1 MKRRLLRLPTVLVAL
16 VVSIC
21 FAGSP
26 SAQPAPLAGFDD
38 LVARGMKDWRVPG
51 LALAVAKDGKIVVER
66 GYGVRQI
73 DQPAPVDTH
82 TLFAIGSTT
91 KAMTAALVGM
101 LVDDKLLGWDDPVVK
116 HLPWFQLKDSAV
128 TRELTVRDLL
138 THRGGLGN
146 ADYLWY
152 GQNNSTDE
160 ILKRVRLI
168 EPAYS
173 VRSSFIYQN
182 IMYAAAGAVIEAA
195 GRKSWAEA
203 IRHRIFEPLGM
214 RDSIA
219 TAATLA
225 AQSNVATPHF
235 IVDGHVRGIENMSV
249 DPVAA
254 AGSVW
259 SSVSDMAKWMQF
271 LLDGGRVGGSG
282 GKRLLGEATFAELF
296 KPQTIAP
303 FDMYPTTS
311 VVKPHWMTYALG
323 WFQQDYRGR
332 AVDFHTGSIDG
343 MIAIHGLIRD
353 DRLGVYVLAN
363 LDHAELRHALM
374 YTVFDRY
381 TGVPERDW
389 SSELLKLYTGIRR
402 QADET
407 REKEEAKRV
416 RGTTPSLPVAQ
427 YVGTYGDP
435 LRGDVEI
442 TLLDGGLRLRYG
454 PGFVGP
460 LEHWHYNTFRAKWAA
475 EWRAPALA
483 TFELDAAGK
492 PTYVELMGGRF
503 TRIDARNRGK

>member
-1 MKRRLLRLPTVLVAL
+1 MPLPIRISSVLVAV
-16 VVSIC
+16 VVSLC
-21 FAGSP
+21 LTGSP
-26 SAQPAPLAGFDD
+26 AAQPTPLAGFDE
-38 LVARGMKDWRVPG
+38 LVTRAMKDWRVPG
-51 LALAVAKDGKIVVER
+51 LAMAVAKDGKIVIER
-66 GYGVRQI
+66 GYGVRQVG
-73 DQPAPVDTH
+73 QPDAVDSH

-101 LVDDKLLGWDDPVVK
+101 FVDDKLLAWDDPVVK
-116 HLPWFQLKDSAV
+116 HLPWFQLKDPAV

-152 GQNNSTDE
+152 GQSNSTEE

-195 GRKSWAEA
+195 GRKPWAET
-203 IRHRIFEPLGM
+203 IRLRIFEPLGM

-219 TAATLA
+219 TAATLNA
-225 AQSNVATPHF
+225 HSNVAAPHD
-235 IVDGHVRGIENMSV
+235 IVGGQVRVIENMSV
-249 DPVAA
+249 DPVAS
-254 AGSVW
+254 AGAVW
-259 SSVSDMAKWMQF
+259 SSASDMAKWMQF
-271 LLDGGRVGGSG
+271 LLDGGRAGGSG
-282 GKRLLGEATFAELF
+282 RKQLISDATFAELF

-303 FDMYPTTS
+303 FEMYPTTS

-343 MIAIHGLIRD
+343 MTAIHGLMRD

-381 TGVPERDW
+381 IGGRERDW
-389 SSELLKLYTGIRR
+389 STELLKLYTGIKR

-407 REKEEAKRV
+407 REKEEARRV
-416 RGTTPSLPVAQ
+416 RGTVPSLPLAQ
-427 YVGTYGDP
+427 YAGTYSDP
-435 LRGDVEI
+435 LRGDVEV
-442 TLLDGGLRLRYG
+442 TLSNGGLRLRYG

-460 LEHWHYNTFRAKWAA
+460 LEHWHYNTFRAKWTA
-475 EWRAPALA
+475 EWRAPALV
-483 TFELDAAGK
+483 TFALNAEGK
-492 PTYVELMGGRF
+492 PTDVELMGGRF
-503 TRIDARNRGK
+503 VRRP

>member
-1 MKRRLLRLPTVLVAL
+1 MLLPNKVPSVVVAV
-16 VVSIC
+16 VVSLC
-21 FAGSP
+21 LVGSP
-26 SAQPAPLAGFDD
+26 AAQPAPLTGFDD
-38 LVARGMKDWRVPG
+38 LVARAMKDWRVPG
-51 LALAVAKDGKIVVER
+51 LAMAVAKDGKIVIER
-66 GYGVRQI
+66 GYGVRQLG
-73 DQPAPVDTH
+73 QPAPVDSH

-101 LVDDKLLGWDDPVVK
+101 LVDDKLLDWDDPVVK
-116 HLPWFQLKDSAV
+116 HLPWFQLKDPAV

-152 GQNNSTDE
+152 GQSNSTEE

-173 VRSSFIYQN
+173 VRSNFIYQN

-195 GRKSWAEA
+195 GHKPWAET
-203 IRHRIFEPLGM
+203 IRLRIFEPLGM

-219 TAATLA
+219 TAATLKA
-225 AQSNVATPHF
+225 HSNVAAPHD
-235 IVDGHVRGIENMSV
+235 IVGGQVRIIENMSV
-249 DPVAA
+249 DPVAS
-254 AGSVW
+254 AGAVW
-259 SSVSDMAKWMQF
+259 SSVSDMARWMQF
-271 LLDGGRVGGSG
+271 LLDGGRIGGSG
-282 GKRLLGEATFAELF
+282 GKRLIGEATFAELF

-311 VVKPHWMTYALG
+311 VVKPHWMTYGLG

-343 MIAIHGLIRD
+343 MIAIHGLMRD

-374 YTVFDRY
+374 YTVFDRF
-381 TGVPERDW
+381 TGAPERDW
-389 SSELLKLYTGIRR
+389 SGELLKLYTGIRR

-407 REKEEAKRV
+407 RAKEDAKRV
-416 RGTTPSLPVAQ
+416 RGTTPSLPLAQ
-427 YVGTYGDP
+427 YAGTYSDP
-435 LRGDVEI
+435 LRGDVEV
-442 TLLDGGLRLRYG
+442 TLIDGGLRLRYG

-460 LEHWHYNTFRAKWAA
+460 LEHWHYNTFRAKWTA
-475 EWRAPALA
+475 EWHAPALV
-483 TFELDAAGK
+483 TFALNAEGK
-492 PTYVELMGGRF
+492 PTDVELMGGRF
-503 TRIDARNRGK
+503 VRRP

>member
-1 MKRRLLRLPTVLVAL
+1 MRSRRWSISFVVMLLAL
-16 VVSIC
+16 GL
-21 FAGSP
+21 AASP
-26 SAQPAPLAGFDD
+26 AAQPAPLVGFEDF
-38 LVARGMKDWRVPG
+38 VKQGITDWRVPG
-51 LALAVAKDGKIVVER
+51 LAIAVAKDGQIVFEH
-66 GYGVRQI
+66 GYGVRQLGKT
-73 DQPAPVDTH
+73 AAVDTH

-101 LVDDKLLGWDDPVVK
+101 LVDDKALGWDDPVVK
-116 HLPWFQLKDSAV
+116 HLPWFQLKDPAV

-152 GQNNSTDE
+152 GQNSSTDE

-182 IMYAAAGAVIEAA
+182 VMYAAAGAVIEAA
-195 GRKSWAEA
+195 GKKPWAEM
-203 IRHRIFEPLGM
+203 IRTRIFEPLGM
-214 RDSIA
+214 RDTIA

-225 AQSNVATPHF
+225 SQPNVASPHDT
-235 IVDGHVRGIENMSV
+235 VDGRVRVIENMSV

-271 LLDGGRVGGSG
+271 LLDGGRVGGAN
-282 GKRLLGEATFAELF
+282 GKRLLREETVAELF

-303 FDMYPTTS
+303 FEMYPTTRI
-311 VVKPHWMTYALG
+311 VKPHWMTYGLG

-343 MIAIHGLIRD
+343 MVAIHGLIRD
-353 DRLGVYVLAN
+353 ERLGVYVLAN

-381 TGVPERDW
+381 VGRLDRNW
-389 SSELLKLYTGIRR
+389 SAEFLKLYDGVKHDAEEERK
-402 QADET
+402 
-407 REKEEAKRV
+407 KEEGKRIS
-416 RGTTPSLPVAQ
+416 GTSPSLPLAE
-427 YVGTYGDP
+427 YVGTYRDSLHGAVEVTIANGA
-435 LRGDVEI
+435 LRVQ
-442 TLLDGGLRLRYG
+442 YG
-454 PGFVGP
+454 SAFVGS
-460 LEHWHYNTFRAKWAA
+460 LSHWHFNTFRAQWAA
-475 EWRAPALA
+475 EWRPPALV
-483 TFELDAAGK
+483 TFVLDANGR
-492 PTYVELMGGRF
+492 PSSVELLGGRF
-503 TRIDARNRGK
+503 TRLGVQGGL

>member
-1 MKRRLLRLPTVLVAL
+1 MLLPIRIPPVLVA
-16 VVSIC
+16 VVVALC
-21 FAGSP
+21 LKASP
-26 SAQPAPLAGFDD
+26 AAQPPPLTGFDD
-38 LVARGMKDWRVPG
+38 LVARAMKDWRVPG
-51 LALAVAKDGKIVVER
+51 LAMAVAKDGKIVVER
-66 GYGVRQI
+66 GYGVRQLG
-73 DQPAPVDTH
+73 QPAPVDSH

-101 LVDDKLLGWDDPVVK
+101 LVDDKVLAWDDPVVK
-116 HLPWFQLKDSAV
+116 HLPWFQLKDPAV

-152 GQNNSTDE
+152 GQSNSTEE

-195 GRKSWAEA
+195 GHKPWAET
-203 IRHRIFEPLGM
+203 IRLRIFEPLGM

-219 TAATLA
+219 TAATLKA
-225 AQSNVATPHF
+225 HANVAAPHD
-235 IVDGHVRGIENMSV
+235 IVGGQVRVIENMSV
-249 DPVAA
+249 DPVAS
-254 AGSVW
+254 AGAVW
-259 SSVSDMAKWMQF
+259 SSASDMAKWMQF
-271 LLDGGRVGGSG
+271 LLDGGRIGGSG
-282 GKRLLGEATFAELF
+282 GKRLIGEATFAELF

-311 VVKPHWMTYALG
+311 VVKPHWMTYGLG

-343 MIAIHGLIRD
+343 MTAIHGLMRD

-381 TGVPERDW
+381 SGAPERDW
-389 SSELLKLYTGIRR
+389 SGELLKLYTGIRR

-416 RGTTPSLPVAQ
+416 RGTTPSLPLAQ
-427 YVGTYGDP
+427 YAGTYSDP
-435 LRGDVEI
+435 LRGDAEV
-442 TLLDGGLRLRYG
+442 TLIDGGLRLRYG

-460 LEHWHYNTFRAKWAA
+460 LEHWHYNTFRAKWTAD
-475 EWRAPALA
+475 WHAPALV
-483 TFELDAAGK
+483 TFVLDDAGR
-492 PTYVELMGGRF
+492 PAGVELMGGRF
-503 TRIDARNRGK
+503 VRRP

>member
-1 MKRRLLRLPTVLVAL
+1 MRLPIRFPAL
-16 VVSIC
+16 VVAVVLSLC
-21 FAGSP
+21 LKASP
-26 SAQPAPLAGFDD
+26 AAQPAPLAGFDD
-38 LVARGMKDWRVPG
+38 LVARAMKDWRVPG
-51 LALAVAKDGKIVVER
+51 LAMAVAKDGKIVIER
-66 GYGVRQI
+66 GYGVRQVG
-73 DQPAPVDTH
+73 QPDAVDTH

-101 LVDDKLLGWDDPVVK
+101 LVDDKRLAWDDPVVK
-116 HLPWFQLKDSAV
+116 HLPWFQLKDPAV

-152 GQNNSTDE
+152 GQGNSTEE

-195 GRKSWAEA
+195 GRKPWAEA
-203 IRHRIFEPLGM
+203 IRLRIFEPLGM

-219 TAATLA
+219 TAATLKA
-225 AQSNVATPHF
+225 HANVAAPHD
-235 IVDGHVRGIENMSV
+235 IVGGQVRVIENMSV
-249 DPVAA
+249 DPVAS
-254 AGSVW
+254 AGAVW
-259 SSVSDMAKWMQF
+259 SSASDMAKWMQF
-271 LLDGGRVGGSG
+271 LLDGGRAGASG
-282 GKRLLGEATFAELF
+282 RQQLISDATFAELF

-303 FDMYPTTS
+303 FEMYPTTS

-343 MIAIHGLIRD
+343 MTAIHGLMRD

-381 TGVPERDW
+381 MGAPERDW
-389 SSELLKLYTGIRR
+389 SGEFLKLYTGIRR
-402 QADET
+402 QADEA
-407 REKEEAKRV
+407 REKEDATRV
-416 RGTTPSLPVAQ
+416 HGTTPSLPLAQ
-427 YVGTYGDP
+427 YAGTYSDP
-435 LRGDVEI
+435 LRGDVEV
-442 TLLDGGLRLRYG
+442 TLIDGGLRLRYG
-454 PGFVGP
+454 SGFVGP
-460 LEHWHYNTFRAKWAA
+460 LEHWHYNTFRAKWTA
-475 EWRAPALA
+475 EWRAPTLVTFALS
-483 TFELDAAGK
+483 EEGK
-492 PTYVELMGGRF
+492 PADVDLMGGRF
-503 TRIDARNRGK
+503 VRRP

>member
-1 MKRRLLRLPTVLVAL
+1 MERWPRLRIPPVLVA
-16 VVSIC
+16 VAVSLC
-21 FAGSP
+21 LAGAP
-26 SAQPAPLAGFDD
+26 AAQPAPLAGFDD
-38 LVARGMKDWRVPG
+38 LVTRAMKDWRVPG
-51 LALAVAKDGKIVVER
+51 LALVVAKDGKIVLER
-66 GYGVRQI
+66 GYGVRQLG
-73 DQPAPVDTH
+73 QPALVDTH

-101 LVDDKLLGWDDPVVK
+101 LVDDKVLGWDDPVVK
-116 HLPWFQLKDSAV
+116 HLPWFQLKDPAV

-152 GQNNSTDE
+152 GQSNSTEE
-160 ILKRVRLI
+160 ILKRVRLL

-195 GRKSWAEA
+195 GHKPWAEM
-203 IRHRIFEPLGM
+203 IRQRIFEPVGM

-225 AQSNVATPHF
+225 AQPNVAAPHD
-235 IVDGHVRGIENMSV
+235 IVAGQVRAIENMSV
-249 DPVAA
+249 DPVAS
-254 AGSVW
+254 AGAVW

-282 GKRLLGEATFAELF
+282 GKRLISDATFAELF
-296 KPQTIAP
+296 KPQTVAP
-303 FDMYPTTS
+303 FEMYPTTS
-311 VVKPHWMTYALG
+311 MVKPHWMTYALG

-381 TGVPERDW
+381 TGAPERDW
-389 SSELLKLYTGIRR
+389 SGELLKLYTGIRR

-416 RGTTPSLPVAQ
+416 HGTTPSLPLAQ
-427 YVGTYGDP
+427 YAGTYSDP
-435 LRGDVEI
+435 LRGDVEV
-442 TLLDGGLRLRYG
+442 TQTGGGLRLRYG
-454 PGFVGP
+454 PGFVGQ

-475 EWRAPALA
+475 DWRAPALV
-483 TFELDAAGK
+483 TFGLDDAGR
-492 PTYVELMGGRF
+492 PASVELMGGRF
-503 TRIDARNRGK
+503 TRRSSGAH

>member
-1 MKRRLLRLPTVLVAL
+1 MLLPGRIRAVLVA
-16 VVSIC
+16 VAVSVC
-21 FAGSP
+21 LKASP
-26 SAQPAPLAGFDD
+26 GAQPAPLTGFDD
-38 LVARGMKDWRVPG
+38 LVARAMKDWRVPG
-51 LALAVAKDGKIVVER
+51 LAMAVAKDGKIVVER
-66 GYGVRQI
+66 GYGVRQLG
-73 DQPAPVDTH
+73 QPGAVDAH

-101 LVDDKLLGWDDPVVK
+101 LVDDKVLAWDDPVVK
-116 HLPWFQLKDSAV
+116 HLPWFQLKDPAV

-152 GQNNSTDE
+152 GQSNSTEE

-195 GRKSWAEA
+195 GRKPWAET
-203 IRHRIFEPLGM
+203 IRLRIFEPLGM

-219 TAATLA
+219 TAATLKA
-225 AQSNVATPHF
+225 HANVAAPHD
-235 IVDGHVRGIENMSV
+235 IVGGQVRVIENMSV
-249 DPVAA
+249 DPVAS
-254 AGSVW
+254 AGAVW
-259 SSVSDMAKWMQF
+259 SSASDMAKWMQF
-271 LLDGGRVGGSG
+271 LLDGGRIGGSG
-282 GKRLLGEATFAELF
+282 GKRLIGDATFAELF

-303 FDMYPTTS
+303 FEMYPTTS

-343 MIAIHGLIRD
+343 MTAIHGLIRD

-381 TGVPERDW
+381 AGASERDW
-389 SSELLKLYTGIRR
+389 SAELLKLYTGIRR
-402 QADET
+402 QGDET

-416 RGTTPSLPVAQ
+416 RGTTPSLPLAQ
-427 YVGTYGDP
+427 YAGTYSDP
-435 LRGDVEI
+435 LRGDVEV
-442 TLLDGGLRLRYG
+442 TLVGGGLRLRYG

-460 LEHWHYNTFRAKWAA
+460 LEHWHYDTFRAKWTA
-475 EWRAPALA
+475 EWHAPALV
-483 TFELDAAGK
+483 TFGLNAEGK
-492 PTYVELMGGRF
+492 PTEVDLMGGRF
-503 TRIDARNRGK
+503 VRRP